1 MALAIS
7 NIPVLRGKVAD
18 TFVRKAK
25 DAEKEKGTIDLS
37 RQREEMKEILAKS
50 RM

>member
-7 NIPVLRGKVAD
+7 NIPVLKGKVAD

-25 DAEKEKGTIDLS
+25 DAEREKGSIDLS
-37 RQREEMKEILAKS
+37 RQRNEMKLILLKS
-50 RM
+50 RL